1 MTDSVNEVL
10 DDVEFAVND
19 LDLVYLM
26 QQSHYLRQLI
36 FCDFVAVDLRIMNDN
51 VMDSSPKS
59 LKLNF
64 NIYLSFVVQLLL
76 TDDSR
81 VKVNFIYQ

>member
-26 QQSHYLRQLI
+26 QQLHYLRQLI
-36 FCDFVAVDLRIMNDN
+36 FCDFAVVDLRIMNDN
-51 VMDSSPKS
+51 DMNSSSKS
-59 LKLNF
+59 LK
-64 NIYLSFVVQLLL
+64 
-76 TDDSR
+76 
-81 VKVNFIYQ
+81 